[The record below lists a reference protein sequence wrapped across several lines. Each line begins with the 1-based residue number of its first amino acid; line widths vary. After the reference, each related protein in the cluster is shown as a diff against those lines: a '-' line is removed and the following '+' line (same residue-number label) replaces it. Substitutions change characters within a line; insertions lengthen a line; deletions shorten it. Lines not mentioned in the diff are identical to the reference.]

1 MNRREFMERLE
12 ELLKDL
18 PVEDRADAISYYA
31 GYFAD
36 AGVENEQKVIQEL
49 ESPEKVAANI
59 KADIFGEQQTLTEKK
74 EDNTG
79 RIILFVVIAVVTS
92 PVWLGILG
100 GVFGGMIGI
109 SVAAFGLLVAAIAI
123 IGCAIASGMAGT
135 VAITVALIGAGFIV
149 AAIGILLMLLCVW
162 LWGKALPAVVQWLF
176 NTCKKLISGKEQN
189 V

>member
-1 MNRREFMERLE
+1 M
-12 ELLKDL
+12 
-18 PVEDRADAISYYA
+18 
-31 GYFAD
+31 
-36 AGVENEQKVIQEL
+36 
-49 ESPEKVAANI
+49 AANI
-59 KADIFGEQQTLTEKK
+59 KADIFGEQQTATEKK
-74 EDNTG
+74 EDNTV

-109 SVAAFGLLVAAIAI
+109 SAAAFGLLVAAIAI